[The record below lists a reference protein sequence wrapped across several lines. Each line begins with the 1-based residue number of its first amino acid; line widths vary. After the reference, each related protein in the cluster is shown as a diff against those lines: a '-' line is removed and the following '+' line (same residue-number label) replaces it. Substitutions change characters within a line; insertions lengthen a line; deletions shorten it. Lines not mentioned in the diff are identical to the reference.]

1 MSIMNT
7 NKAYGAIKGLAGS
20 VIGGMNAVTDRL
32 AAKTAMGVFRNKY
45 LNEKLGKDTV
55 LNATEDMLNNHRA
68 FGRGLAAGSLAG
80 TAGIGALGYSAY
92 NHFTN

>member
-1 MSIMNT
+1 MSIMNA

-32 AAKTAMGVFRNKY
+32 AAKTAMGVFHNKY
-45 LNEKLGKDTV
+45 LNEKLGKDVV
-55 LNATEDMLNNHRA
+55 LNATVDMLNNHRA
-68 FGRGLAAGSLAG
+68 LGRGLAAGGLAG

-92 NHFTN
+92 NHFTD